1 MDNTDG
7 DNAVWIAWSNIQA
20 YFKKM
25 SILKIHLSGN
35 QFSGKKTQ
43 NYEKQKSIE
52 MRKAFNKDSTLP
64 DIITEQ
70 KLFSL
75 EIQKN
80 GNYVLGVTQK
90 AKGNMSSQDSEKH
103 QYSDVRAYLI
113 NIPKELEKNENNK
126 TKLDK
131 GSIYVDGNLRSDQR
145 DFYIEANLN
154 AGKYALIVEIDWK
167 IHTNEKTFSIT
178 SYGPEEVVFNDSTDL
193 AISEVLRSAS
203 DSIFKKF
210 KSQI

>member
-1 MDNTDG
+1 M
-7 DNAVWIAWSNIQA
+7 
-20 YFKKM
+20 
-25 SILKIHLSGN
+25 
-35 QFSGKKTQ
+35 
-43 NYEKQKSIE
+43 
-52 MRKAFNKDSTLP
+52 
-64 DIITEQ
+64 
-70 KLFSL
+70 
-75 EIQKN
+75 
-80 GNYVLGVTQK
+80 
-90 AKGNMSSQDSEKH
+90 
-103 QYSDVRAYLI
+103 I